1 MKYIV
6 TANDN
11 WPFFGLTKLPNGE
24 IQAGKGIDANILRE
38 LALKFEFK

>member
-11 WPFFGLTKLPNGE
+11 WPFFGLIKLPNGE
-24 IQAGKGIDANILRE
+24 IKPGKGIDVNILRE
-38 LALKFEFK
+38 LARKLKFK